1 MEEDK
6 GKSLRE
12 VCEITG
18 ATRRGIQNLEK
29 LGLIAPLSTRGVR
42 NACQYDEAT
51 IIKLREI
58 LIFQECGFSI
68 AQIKTILEK
77 TEREK
82 RAAIRKSIKKLEER
96 KERIEEM
103 IAFASSIYEG
113 PVKQLLLGS
122 IEPVDI
128 GEFAKLIKAVRTVL
142 ENVNTPSP
150 KIDKNR
156 IKGRER
162 EMEIEGRKI
171 VLLFS
176 ELFEKGNASEA
187 EVGALIEKTKK
198 YVTEYFVDCHDV
210 DLWWLSGVVQAEK
223 EHAWITSIVSTE
235 CADYISEQLANYSGS
250 MEDLYNAVF
259 SKDFLEDLEVQI
271 DEIYNIYRGDQDVES
286 VEGVINLLNNIDVND
301 DRVIQL
307 LKNIDYQFSCYSS
320 FINIPLFWN
329 IYMTYKDNADIVLKA
344 VCDSTDEDIEV
355 VRSDLEKLKFEELAA
370 AAERIVMAYIEK
382 KEEVTNEDKC

>member
-1 MEEDK
+1 M
-6 GKSLRE
+6 
-12 VCEITG
+12 
-18 ATRRGIQNLEK
+18 
-29 LGLIAPLSTRGVR
+29 
-42 NACQYDEAT
+42 
-51 IIKLREI
+51 
-58 LIFQECGFSI
+58 
-68 AQIKTILEK
+68 
-77 TEREK
+77 
-82 RAAIRKSIKKLEER
+82 
-96 KERIEEM
+96 
-103 IAFASSIYEG
+103 
-113 PVKQLLLGS
+113 
-122 IEPVDI
+122 
-128 GEFAKLIKAVRTVL
+128 
-142 ENVNTPSP
+142 
-150 KIDKNR
+150 
-156 IKGRER
+156 
-162 EMEIEGRKI
+162 
-171 VLLFS
+171 
-176 ELFEKGNASEA
+176 
-187 EVGALIEKTKK
+187 
-198 YVTEYFVDCHDV
+198 
-210 DLWWLSGVVQAEK
+210 VQAEK